1 LSDRIRGLKD
11 DPMRRVVS
19 AVLMLFLATAT
30 AHAGASS
37 ANFGEPPADPK
48 TKSMSKYQA
57 KLWVFDRCLI
67 QQSRLQSK
75 TREQVHSACS
85 CYSSRVVDQMNK
97 TEFAFFKEKSYFDDT
112 TREKGFKAIDACKLT
127 RP

>member
-1 LSDRIRGLKD
+1 
-11 DPMRRVVS
+11 MRRVVS
-19 AVLMLFLATAT
+19 AVLLLLLATAT

-48 TKSMSKYQA
+48 TKSMSKYEA

-85 CYSSRVVDQMNK
+85 CYSSRVVDQMTK

-112 TREKGFKAIDACKLT
+112 TREKALANLDACKLK
-127 RP
+127 RPL